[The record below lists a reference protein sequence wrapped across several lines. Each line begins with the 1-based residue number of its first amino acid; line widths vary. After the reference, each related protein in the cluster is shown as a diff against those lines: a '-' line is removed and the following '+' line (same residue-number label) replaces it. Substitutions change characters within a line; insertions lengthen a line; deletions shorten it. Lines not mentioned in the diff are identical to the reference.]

1 MKGIIWGALGFFFLM
16 SGPGQAYG
24 QTGEVIERVGNGII
38 NWSQGII
45 LAKGSGSPPKDSRN
59 IAQARLMTERAALTD
74 ARRNLLEVLKGVRV
88 DSATR
93 VENFVTKDDQI
104 RLQAE
109 GFIQGSVE
117 VRRFRK
123 YLSDGAIEV
132 TVAIDLSGDFISL
145 MLSASE
151 ELRKKATPPP
161 TPLAETKPEKRILPP
176 PPPPAVPAAKPA
188 PPMEKRVEP
197 PPPSAPPMV
206 KEVKPVPPPPVPA
219 PEKKPEP
226 PPPPAP
232 GKVVE
237 APLPAPSTLP
247 AFTGVVID
255 TRGLKMKPALAIR
268 ILSEGGKELYRGEY
282 VPQDKAARN
291 GLALFARDL
300 TAAQTNPRVGKNP
313 LTIKGTKLDPAA
325 PSDIVL
331 GQGEAQKMAPFAQKG
346 TFLEDCRV
354 MIVLD

>member
-1 MKGIIWGALGFFFLM
+1 
-16 SGPGQAYG
+16 
-24 QTGEVIERVGNGII
+24 VIERVGNGII

-45 LAKGSGSPPKDSRN
+45 LAKGSGSPPKDPRN
-59 IAQARLMTERAALTD
+59 IAQARLMTERAALSD

-145 MLSASE
+145 LLSASE
-151 ELRKKATPPP
+151 ELRKKAMPPQ
-161 TPLAETKPEKRILPP
+161 TALAETKPEKRILPP
-176 PPPPAVPAAKPA
+176 PAPPAVPAAKPA
-188 PPMEKRVEP
+188 LPMEKKPEPQP
-197 PPPSAPPMV
+197 PPAPPLV
-206 KEVKPVPPPPVPA
+206 KEAKPVPPPPLSP
-219 PEKKPEP
+219 PERKPEPPQP
-226 PPPPAP
+226 PPPPAK
-232 GKVVE
+232 GME
-237 APLPAPSTLP
+237 APVPGPATLP
-247 AFTGVVID
+247 PFTGVVVD
-255 TRGLKMKPALAIR
+255 TRGLKMKPALAVR
-268 ILSEGGKELYRGEY
+268 ILTEGGRELYRGEY

-313 LTIKGTKLDPAA
+313 LTIKGSKLDPAA

>member
-1 MKGIIWGALGFFFLM
+1 VKGFIWVALGFFFLAL
-16 SGPGQAYG
+16 GPGQAYA
-24 QTGEVIERVGNGII
+24 QPREVIERVGNGFI
-38 NWSQGII
+38 NWSQGVIS
-45 LAKGSGSPPKDSRN
+45 AKGSGSPPKDSRN

-88 DSATR
+88 DSVTR

-117 VRRFRK
+117 MRQFRK
-123 YLSDGAIEV
+123 YLSDGTIEV

-151 ELRKKATPPP
+151 EVRKKA
-161 TPLAETKPEKRILPP
+161 
-176 PPPPAVPAAKPA
+176 PPPPA
-188 PPMEKRVEP
+188 PPK
-197 PPPSAPPMV
+197 
-206 KEVKPVPPPPVPA
+206 
-219 PEKKPEP
+219 EKKPEP
-226 PPPPAP
+226 PPPSAAPMVKEAKAIPPPPVSAPERKPEPPPPPA
-232 GKVVE
+232 KIVE
-237 APLPAPSTLP
+237 ARLPDPATLP
-247 AFTGVVID
+247 PFTGVVID
-255 TRGLKMKPALAIR
+255 TRGLKMKPALAVR
-268 ILSEGGKELYRGEY
+268 ILNEGGKELYRGEY

-313 LTIKGTKLDPAA
+313 LTIKGSKLDPTA
-325 PSDIVL
+325 PSDIIL
-331 GQGEAQKMAPFAQKG
+331 DQGEAQKMAPFAQKG
-346 TFLEDCRV
+346 TFLEECRV

>member
-1 MKGIIWGALGFFFLM
+1 
-16 SGPGQAYG
+16 
-24 QTGEVIERVGNGII
+24 VIERVGNGVI

-88 DSATR
+88 DAATR

-145 MLSASE
+145 LLSASE
-151 ELRKKATPPP
+151 ELKKKATPPP
-161 TPLAETKPEKRILPP
+161 APLAEAKPEKRTLPP

-188 PPMEKRVEP
+188 PPMEKKPEP
-197 PPPSAPPMV
+197 PPPSAAPMV
-206 KEVKPVPPPPVPA
+206 KEAKPIPPPPVSA

-226 PPPPAP
+226 PSTPA
-232 GKVVE
+232 KIVE
-237 APLPAPSTLP
+237 ARLPDPATLP
-247 AFTGVVID
+247 PFTGVVID

-268 ILSEGGKELYRGEY
+268 ILNEGGKELYRGEY

-313 LTIKGTKLDPAA
+313 LTVKGSRLDPTA
-325 PSDIVL
+325 PSDIIL

-346 TFLEDCRV
+346 TILEDCRV

>member
-1 MKGIIWGALGFFFLM
+1 VKGIIWGALGCFFLAL
-16 SGPGQAYG
+16 GPGQAYG
-24 QTGEVIERVGNGII
+24 QTGEVIERVGNGVI

-45 LAKGSGSPPKDSRN
+45 LAKGSGSPPKDTRN
-59 IAQARLMTERAALTD
+59 IAQARLMTERAALSD

-132 TVAIDLSGDFISL
+132 TVAIDLSGDFLSL

-151 ELRKKATPPP
+151 ELRKKAAPPP
-161 TPLAETKPEKRILPP
+161 VPMAETKPEKRILPP
-176 PPPPAVPAAKPA
+176 PPPPAAPPVKPA
-188 PPMEKRVEP
+188 PPMEKKPEPQIPSP
-197 PPPSAPPMV
+197 PPWG
-206 KEVKPVPPPPVPA
+206 KEAKPVPPPPVSA
-219 PEKKPEP
+219 PERKPEP
-226 PPPPAP
+226 PPPPTKGMERP
-232 GKVVE
+232 V
-237 APLPAPSTLP
+237 PPPATLP
-247 AFTGVVID
+247 PFTGVVVD
-255 TRGLKMKPALAIR
+255 TRGLQMKPALAVR
-268 ILSEGGKELYRGEY
+268 ILNEGGKELYRGEY
-282 VPQDKAARN
+282 VPQDTAARN

-313 LTIKGTKLDPAA
+313 LTIKGSKLDPASPA
-325 PSDIVL
+325 DIVL
-331 GQGEAQKMAPFAQKG
+331 SPGEAQKMAPFAQKG
-346 TFLEDCRV
+346 TFLEECRV

>member
-1 MKGIIWGALGFFFLM
+1 M
-16 SGPGQAYG
+16 
-24 QTGEVIERVGNGII
+24 
-38 NWSQGII
+38 
-45 LAKGSGSPPKDSRN
+45 
-59 IAQARLMTERAALTD
+59 AQARLMTERAALSD

-123 YLSDGAIEV
+123 YLSDGAIEI
-132 TVAIDLSGDFISL
+132 TVAIDLSGDFLSL
-145 MLSASE
+145 MLSAAE
-151 ELRKKATPPP
+151 DLRKKATPPP
-161 TPLAETKPEKRILPP
+161 APLAEAKPEKRILTP
-176 PPPPAVPAAKPA
+176 PPPPAGPAGKPA
-188 PPMEKRVEP
+188 PPAEKKTEP
-197 PPPSAPPMV
+197 PPPSAPPMA
-206 KEVKPVPPPPVPA
+206 KEAKPVLPPPVPA
-219 PEKKPEP
+219 PQRKPEL
-226 PPPPAP
+226 PPPPAK
-232 GKVVE
+232 GTE
-237 APLPAPSTLP
+237 APLPNPATLP
-247 AFTGVVID
+247 PFTGVVVD

-268 ILSEGGKELYRGEY
+268 ILNEGGKELYRGEY

-313 LTIKGTKLDPAA
+313 LTIKGSQLDPAS

-331 GQGEAQKMAPFAQKG
+331 GKGDAQKMAPFAQKG

>member
-1 MKGIIWGALGFFFLM
+1 VKGFIWGALGFFFLAL
-16 SGPGQAYG
+16 GPGQAWA
-24 QTGEVIERVGNGII
+24 QPREVIEQVGNGVI

-88 DSATR
+88 DSSTR

-161 TPLAETKPEKRILPP
+161 APLVEAKPEKKTLPP
-176 PPPPAVPAAKPA
+176 PSPPAGPAVQLA
-188 PPMEKRVEP
+188 PPQEKKPEL
-197 PPPSAPPMV
+197 PPSAPPMV
-206 KEVKPVPPPPVPA
+206 KEVKPIPPPPVPA
-219 PEKKPEP
+219 PERKPEP
-226 PPPPAP
+226 PPPPA
-232 GKVVE
+232 KVGE
-237 APLPAPSTLP
+237 APRPDPATLP
-247 AFTGVVID
+247 PFTGVVID

-268 ILSEGGKELYRGEY
+268 ILNEGAKELYRGEY

-313 LTIKGTKLDPAA
+313 LTIKGSKLDPAA
-325 PSDIVL
+325 PSDIIL
-331 GQGEAQKMAPFAQKG
+331 DQGEAQKMAPFAQKG
-346 TFLEDCRV
+346 TFLEECRV

>member
-1 MKGIIWGALGFFFLM
+1 MKAIIWGILGFFFLAF
-16 SGPGQAYG
+16 GPGPARA
-24 QTGEVIERVGNGII
+24 QTGEVIERVGHGVI

-45 LAKGSGSPPKDSRN
+45 MAKGSGSPPKDSRN
-59 IAQARLMTERAALTD
+59 LAQARLMTERAALSD

-117 VRRFRK
+117 VRRLRK
-123 YLSDGAIEV
+123 YLADGAIEV
-132 TVAIDLSGDFISL
+132 TVAIDLSGDFLSL
-145 MLSASE
+145 LLSASE
-151 ELRKKATPPP
+151 DLRKGASPSTTPAPE
-161 TPLAETKPEKRILPP
+161 AKPEKRVLPP
-176 PPPPAVPAAKPA
+176 PSIPAEPTPKPA
-188 PPMEKRVEP
+188 PPLGKKPESP
-197 PPPSAPPMV
+197 PTPSPTV
-206 KEVKPVPPPPVPA
+206 LKEVKPVAPLTVSP
-219 PEKKPEP
+219 PEKRPEP
-226 PPPPAP
+226 PSPPAKP
-232 GKVVE
+232 VE
-237 APLPAPSTLP
+237 KPLPDPATLP
-247 AFTGVVID
+247 PFTGVVID
-255 TRGLKMKPALAIR
+255 ARGLKMRPALVIR
-268 ILSEGGKELYRGEY
+268 ILNEAGKELYRGEY

-313 LTIKGTKLDPAA
+313 LTLKGSKLDPAS

-331 GQGEAQKMAPFAQKG
+331 GPGESQKMAPFAQKG
-346 TFLEDCRV
+346 TFLEECRV

>member
-1 MKGIIWGALGFFFLM
+1 VKGFIWGGLVFFFLAL
-16 SGPGQAYG
+16 GPGQACA
-24 QTGEVIERVGNGII
+24 QPREVIEQVGNGVI

-88 DSATR
+88 DSSTR

-161 TPLAETKPEKRILPP
+161 APLVEAKPEKKTLPP
-176 PPPPAVPAAKPA
+176 PSPPAGPAVQLA
-188 PPMEKRVEP
+188 PPQEKKPEL
-197 PPPSAPPMV
+197 PPSAPPMV
-206 KEVKPVPPPPVPA
+206 KEVKPIPPPPVPA
-219 PEKKPEP
+219 PERKPEP
-226 PPPPAP
+226 LPPPA
-232 GKVVE
+232 KVGE
-237 APLPAPSTLP
+237 APLPDPATLP
-247 AFTGVVID
+247 PFTGVVID

-268 ILSEGGKELYRGEY
+268 ILNEGAKELYRGEY

-313 LTIKGTKLDPAA
+313 LTIKGSKLDPAA
-325 PSDIVL
+325 PSDIIL
-331 GQGEAQKMAPFAQKG
+331 DQGEAQKMAPFAQKG
-346 TFLEDCRV
+346 TFLEECRV

>member
-1 MKGIIWGALGFFFLM
+1 VKGFLWVALGFFFLAL
-16 SGPGQAYG
+16 GPGQACA
-24 QTGEVIERVGNGII
+24 QPREVIEQVGNGVI

-88 DSATR
+88 DSVTR
-93 VENFVTKDDQI
+93 VENFVTRDDQI

-123 YLSDGAIEV
+123 YHSDGAIEV

-151 ELRKKATPPP
+151 EMRKKAAPPAS
-161 TPLAETKPEKRILPP
+161 PLAEAKPEKKVLPP
-176 PPPPAVPAAKPA
+176 PPPPALPAAKPG
-188 PPMEKRVEP
+188 PPM
-197 PPPSAPPMV
+197 
-206 KEVKPVPPPPVPA
+206 
-219 PEKKPEP
+219 EKKPEP
-226 PPPPAP
+226 PPSAAPMVKEAKPIPPPPVSAAERKPEPPPPP
-232 GKVVE
+232 GKTLE
-237 APLPAPSTLP
+237 ARLPDPATLP
-247 AFTGVVID
+247 PFTGMVID

-268 ILSEGGKELYRGEY
+268 ILNEGGKELYRGEY
-282 VPQDKAARN
+282 VPQDRAARH

-313 LTIKGTKLDPAA
+313 LTIKGSKLDPAA
-325 PSDIVL
+325 PSDIIL
-331 GQGEAQKMAPFAQKG
+331 GQGEAQKLAPFAQKG

>member
-1 MKGIIWGALGFFFLM
+1 MKGVIRVALGFFFLAL
-16 SGPGQAYG
+16 GPGLTYA
-24 QTGEVIERVGNGII
+24 QTGEVIERVGNGVI
-38 NWSQGII
+38 NWSRGVIS
-45 LAKGSGSPPKDSRN
+45 AKGSGSPPKDPRN
-59 IAQARLMTERAALTD
+59 IAQARLMTERAALSD

-88 DSATR
+88 DSVTR

-132 TVAIDLSGDFISL
+132 TVAIDLSGDFLSL

-151 ELRKKATPPP
+151 ELRKKAGPSPAP
-161 TPLAETKPEKRILPP
+161 MAEAKPEKRVLPP
-176 PPPPAVPAAKPA
+176 APPPAGRAVKPA
-188 PPMEKRVEP
+188 PPMEKKSEP
-197 PPPSAPPMV
+197 QPPSAPPLV
-206 KEVKPVPPPPVPA
+206 KEAKPVPPPPVSA
-219 PEKKPEP
+219 PERKLEP
-226 PPPPAP
+226 PPPPAK
-232 GKVVE
+232 GME
-237 APLPAPSTLP
+237 APLPAPATLP
-247 AFTGVVID
+247 PFTGVVVD
-255 TRGLKMKPALAIR
+255 TRGLKMKPALAVR
-268 ILSEGGKELYRGEY
+268 ILTEGGKELYRGEY
-282 VPQDKAARN
+282 VPQDTAARN

-313 LTIKGTKLDPAA
+313 LTIKGSKLDPAS

-331 GQGEAQKMAPFAQKG
+331 SPEEAQKMAPFSQKG
-346 TFLEDCRV
+346 TFLEECRV

>member
-1 MKGIIWGALGFFFLM
+1 MKGIIWGALGFFFLAL
-16 SGPGQAYG
+16 GPGQAYG
-24 QTGEVIERVGNGII
+24 QTGEVIERIGNGAI
-38 NWSQGII
+38 NWSKGII
-45 LAKGSGSPPKDSRN
+45 LAKGSGSPPKDPRN
-59 IAQARLMTERAALTD
+59 MAQARLMTERAALSD

-88 DSATR
+88 DSTTR

-123 YLSDGAIEV
+123 YLSDGAIEI
-132 TVAIDLSGDFISL
+132 TVAIDLSGDFLSL

-151 ELRKKATPPP
+151 DLRKKATS
-161 TPLAETKPEKRILPP
+161 PLAPPAEAKPEKRTLPP
-176 PPPPAVPAAKPA
+176 PPG
-188 PPMEKRVEP
+188 EKKSEP
-197 PPPSAPPMV
+197 PPPSAPPMA
-206 KEVKPVPPPPVPA
+206 KEAKPVLPLPVSA
-219 PEKKPEP
+219 SERKPES
-226 PPPPAP
+226 PPPPAK
-232 GKVVE
+232 GME
-237 APLPAPSTLP
+237 APLPDPANLP
-247 AFTGVVID
+247 PFTGVVVD

-268 ILSEGGKELYRGEY
+268 ILNEGGKELYRGEY

-313 LTIKGTKLDPAA
+313 LTIKGSNLDPAS

-331 GQGEAQKMAPFAQKG
+331 GKGEAQKMAPFAQKG

>member
-1 MKGIIWGALGFFFLM
+1 VKGFSWVALGFFFLAL
-16 SGPGQAYG
+16 GPGQAWA
-24 QTGEVIERVGNGII
+24 QPREVIERVGSGFI
-38 NWSQGII
+38 NWSQGVIS
-45 LAKGSGSPPKDSRN
+45 AKGSGSPPKDSRN

-88 DSATR
+88 DSVTR

-117 VRRFRK
+117 MRQFRK

-151 ELRKKATPPP
+151 EVRKKATPPP
-161 TPLAETKPEKRILPP
+161 VPLAEAKPEKKALPP
-176 PPPPAVPAAKPA
+176 PPPPAGPAVEPA
-188 PPMEKRVEP
+188 PPKERKPEP
-197 PPPSAPPMV
+197 PPPSAAPMV
-206 KEVKPVPPPPVPA
+206 KEAKPIPPPPVSA
-219 PEKKPEP
+219 PERKPEP
-226 PPPPAP
+226 PPPPA
-232 GKVVE
+232 KIVE
-237 APLPAPSTLP
+237 ARLPDPATLP
-247 AFTGVVID
+247 PFTGMVID
-255 TRGLKMKPALAIR
+255 TRGLKMKPALAVR
-268 ILSEGGKELYRGEY
+268 ILNEGGKELYRGEY
-282 VPQDKAARN
+282 VPQDRAARQ

-313 LTIKGTKLDPAA
+313 LTIKGSKLDPAA
-325 PSDIVL
+325 PSDIIL
-331 GQGEAQKMAPFAQKG
+331 GQGEAQKVAPFAQKG

>member
-1 MKGIIWGALGFFFLM
+1 MKGFIWVALGFFFLAL
-16 SGPGQAYG
+16 GPGQACA
-24 QTGEVIERVGNGII
+24 QPREVIEQVGNGVI

-151 ELRKKATPPP
+151 ELRKRATPPP
-161 TPLAETKPEKRILPP
+161 AGPTGL
-176 PPPPAVPAAKPA
+176 PA
-188 PPMEKRVEP
+188 PPK
-197 PPPSAPPMV
+197 
-206 KEVKPVPPPPVPA
+206 
-219 PEKKPEP
+219 EKKPEP
-226 PPPPAP
+226 PPPSALPMGKEVKPIPPPPVPGPEKKPEPAP
-232 GKVVE
+232 PPAKVGE
-237 APLPAPSTLP
+237 APLPDPATLP
-247 AFTGVVID
+247 SFTGVVID
-255 TRGLKMKPALAIR
+255 TRGLNMKPALAIR
-268 ILSEGGKELYRGEY
+268 ILNQGAKELYRGEY
-282 VPQDKAARN
+282 VPQDTAARH

-313 LTIKGTKLDPAA
+313 LTIKGSKLGPAA
-325 PSDIVL
+325 PSDIIL
-331 GQGEAQKMAPFAQKG
+331 DQGEAQKMAPFAQKG
-346 TFLEDCRV
+346 TFLEECRV

>member
-1 MKGIIWGALGFFFLM
+1 MKGFIWVAFGFFFLAL
-16 SGPGQAYG
+16 GPGQVCA
-24 QTGEVIERVGNGII
+24 QPREVIEQVGSGVI

-88 DSATR
+88 DSSTR

-151 ELRKKATPPP
+151 ELRKKSTPSPA
-161 TPLAETKPEKRILPP
+161 PLVETKPEKKTLPP
-176 PPPPAVPAAKPA
+176 PAPPAGPAVQSIPPKEKKTELPPPSGPPVAKEVKPIPA
-188 PPMEKRVEP
+188 PPAPAPERKPEP
-197 PPPSAPPMV
+197 PPPSA
-206 KEVKPVPPPPVPA
+206 
-219 PEKKPEP
+219 
-226 PPPPAP
+226 
-232 GKVVE
+232 KVGE
-237 APLPAPSTLP
+237 APLPDPATLP

-268 ILSEGGKELYRGEY
+268 ILNEGAKELYRGEY
-282 VPQDKAARN
+282 VPQEKAARN

-300 TAAQTNPRVGKNP
+300 TAAQTNARVGKNP
-313 LTIKGTKLDPAA
+313 LTIKGSKLDPAA
-325 PSDIVL
+325 PSDIIL
-331 GQGEAQKMAPFAQKG
+331 DRGEAQKMAPFAQKG
-346 TFLEDCRV
+346 TFLEECRV